1 MKKNENF
8 SSTNT
13 TATNNLTQNTLSFL
27 NNEEENMHENENI
40 MAEKD
45 RINLDSFI
53 IHGLIGKGSFWEVY
67 LVERSPIFQLFKL
80 G

>member
-27 NNEEENMHENENI
+27 NNEEGNMHENEKI

-45 RINLDSFI
+45 RINM
-53 IHGLIGKGSFWEVY
+53 IHGLIGK
-67 LVERSPIFQLFKL
+67 
-80 G
+80 